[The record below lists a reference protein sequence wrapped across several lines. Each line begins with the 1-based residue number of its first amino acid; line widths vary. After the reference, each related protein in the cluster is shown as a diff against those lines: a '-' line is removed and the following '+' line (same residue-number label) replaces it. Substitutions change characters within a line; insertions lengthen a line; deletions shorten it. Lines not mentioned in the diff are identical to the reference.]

1 MNTDVVALIAVF
13 GTISFIT
20 WTIFS
25 SVRRLRIARAQADV
39 QTVFLSRFDTAQ
51 NMAAYAQT
59 DAGKGFLNGIRFEHE
74 SPVGPVLACVRWG
87 IVLLFLGAALVILRA
102 IGAVDPDTVVP
113 GVIAIALGL
122 AFEAAAFASWYLY
135 RALGLTEAPPRS

>member
-51 NMAAYAQT
+51 NMSAYAQT